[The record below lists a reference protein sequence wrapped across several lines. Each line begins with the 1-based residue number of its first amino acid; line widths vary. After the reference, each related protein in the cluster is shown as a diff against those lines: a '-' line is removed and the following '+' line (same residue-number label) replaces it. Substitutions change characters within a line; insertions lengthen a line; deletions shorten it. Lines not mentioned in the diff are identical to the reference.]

1 MSQLGRWLLDG
12 VRDLLSEFLGVTVGL
27 LALVAGGYVWVT
39 WSSGY
44 LALAAVV
51 GVIVVVWGAAAVIG
65 RHLETPKDKG
75 EKGV

>member
-1 MSQLGRWLLDG
+1 MSRFGRWLLDG

-27 LALVAGGYVWVT
+27 LALVVGGYVWVT

-51 GVIVVVWGAAAVIG
+51 GVIVVVWGAATVIG
-65 RHLETPKDKG
+65 RRLETPKDKG
-75 EKGV
+75 EKEV